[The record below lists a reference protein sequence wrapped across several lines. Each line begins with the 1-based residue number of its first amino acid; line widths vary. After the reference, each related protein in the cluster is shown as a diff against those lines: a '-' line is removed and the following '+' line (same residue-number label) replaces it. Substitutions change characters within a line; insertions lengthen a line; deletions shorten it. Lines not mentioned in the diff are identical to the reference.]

1 MNLNMDAMDIIDY
14 IDKSTYVILLRV
26 YTESD
31 TIQIPEQID
40 GKPVRELAD
49 HAFADEP
56 SVLYAESEKRRAV
69 RSGDCWTFQSA
80 GAGASAAPTHFSG
93 ERTERPDASVNAAV
107 QNSERLST
115 LPPALCGRRLRA
127 VVLPDALAAIG
138 NYAFYGCDNLKTVS
152 FPASIRRIGS
162 GLFNSCPALSVLV
175 FRQAVS
181 AAPSAPPATPALLQE
196 VLRTVNHEVE
206 VRLQDPSGQDAVR
219 LLFPEYYEEPKE
231 NTPARIIEIIWHGTG
246 YQYRQCFLQR
256 KLQYSQYDSLLP
268 ASDAQ
273 EMPQTLVRLCLD
285 RLITPAELSRVHLES
300 YVSCLRKQPDALWTF
315 LLADQETDLTDWLR
329 VLERSGY
336 FTEERLD
343 QMIDQASSAGRADA
357 SVYLMDL
364 RRRMF
369 RPSSGSKYDF

>member
-181 AAPSAPPATPALLQE
+181 AAPPATPALLQE

-256 KLQYSQYDSLLP
+256 KLQYSQYDNLLP
-268 ASDAQ
+268 AADAQ

-329 VLERSGY
+329 VLEHSGY
-336 FTEERLD
+336 FTEKLLD
-343 QMIDQASSAGRADA
+343 HMIDQASSAGRADA
-357 SVYLMDL
+357 SIFLMDL

-369 RPSSGSKYDF
+369 RPSSRSKYDF